1 MRAGIR
7 DGGQRIIFKSPK
19 LTSPMMPQDSV
30 TERCRP
36 IAEELDRAAQHDPR
50 EIEKELDD
58 VERELVRLRDE
69 LIIQRRR
76 EDPAAASAPG
86 QTKLDP
92 INVALSLVIA
102 VEYPVTSI
110 QRTALKQARDVLKNC

>member
-1 MRAGIR
+1 
-7 DGGQRIIFKSPK
+7 
-19 LTSPMMPQDSV
+19 MMPQDSL
-30 TERCRP
+30 TERCRQ

-76 EDPAAASAPG
+76 EDSAAASAPG
-86 QTKLDP
+86 QTKLAH